1 MLKIS
6 RHEMIHILTYNPE
19 FDITT
24 LLLDLHKARIPTLQ
38 VNNAQAFKSI
48 FADTK
53 PKTML
58 FMLYDLSNIL
68 NLILGSQNFG
78 KEAFTTIPPNSS
90 VTCPLNSK
98 GKQQPFSLP
107 NFCINHGVVPNFT
120 LMDPTRPC
128 DEKLT
133 IPDTHLQ
140 ESSILSDEAF
150 KHVRGLYLNN
160 VWNSRSHLVFYLGS
174 GSNSLETEDS
184 INSMRFVFKFMWRT
198 FKGQRT
204 LICSGLECYRY
215 DPFFE
220 EIQRYEPGNHE
231 RFFDFSWR
239 SMNGKTFTFMIVENP
254 LFDCD
259 SALQDDCTRNNVIYH
274 AIGWLVLSRNGTL
287 NSLPPQLEGFI
298 NAISPSDPGRLEYGL
313 KYGVDMHFT
322 GSGAGLANRQ
332 GLDASPPLASC
343 QLVFRLPRK
352 GYVPPYVTP
361 FYCFS
366 PSLWIFVFLT
376 FLLFTLVHYALV
388 RARGRLFEP
397 SNDEEAKDHELFP
410 TLMTIYKYILGI
422 SQPRLVLIEMMT
434 GKIVFLVIV
443 FSMLIL
449 ITLFQSM
456 MFSLLSSRV
465 RYEDIDTL
473 EGIEESDM
481 VVQSSD
487 IEMDVRFF
495 GDEPGFDWIKR
506 RLTDGYNFKCPLENM
521 LELGPIDFDPF
532 NPGGKLADINET
544 SDFDLTPVDTNET
557 RLARREVG
565 TMLKSDAFLYRM
577 TTKYADLKDFVY
589 LDLETRTPYEFHIAR
604 ERVMSY
610 PLVYFTL
617 RNSFYSDAV
626 NDLLSRLLEGGGFS
640 ADVIGQYI
648 VLDHKRFEEREN
660 DGAPRPFTFTD
671 LMLAFDALVAG
682 WVLSGFFFVSEL
694 LRQF

>member
-1 MLKIS
+1 
-6 RHEMIHILTYNPE
+6 MIHILTYNPE
-19 FDITT
+19 FDIST
-24 LLLDLHKARIPTLQ
+24 LLLNLHKARIPTLQ

-58 FMLYDLSNIL
+58 FMLNDLSDIL

-78 KEAFTTIPPNSS
+78 KEAFTTITPNSS

-107 NFCINHGVVPNFT
+107 NFCINHGVEPFGILPRFRIEFPRDGGFDQLDAVRVQIHVAHIQRAENSDLFGTRMLPLRSIFRR
-120 LMDPTRPC
+120 DPKIRVGKSRAILRFFVAF
-128 DEKLT
+128 DERQ
-133 IPDTHLQ
+133 DFHLHDRRKP
-140 ESSILSDEAF
+140 L
-150 KHVRGLYLNN
+150 VR
-160 VWNSRSHLVFYLGS
+160 
-174 GSNSLETEDS
+174 
-184 INSMRFVFKFMWRT
+184 MRFR
-198 FKGQRT
+198 
-204 LICSGLECYRY
+204 
-215 DPFFE
+215 
-220 EIQRYEPGNHE
+220 
-231 RFFDFSWR
+231 
-239 SMNGKTFTFMIVENP
+239 VE
-254 LFDCD
+254 
-259 SALQDDCTRNNVIYH
+259 DDCTRNNVIYH
-274 AIGWLVLSRNGTL
+274 AIGWLVSSRNGTL

-352 GYVPPYVTP
+352 GYVPQYVTP

-660 DGAPRPFTFTD
+660 DGAPRPFTLTD